1 MILHNQSLDNSVLAA
16 AKCRLWLFSW
26 QVHAGIQGNCF
37 APLLSPIQEG
47 QDLDHDDKPTSRNF
61 AGVIKDVKAGRSS
74 SVFHT
79 TTDKNKTRACDVTK
93 VEKLLGHFPEK
104 EVLEDLTNESAHL
117 RGITGVR
124 GMEGQQ
130 HSMEVP
136 RSTSGADFWARDS
149 LLHMKTM
156 TRQKE
161 NWNPERVEDQG
172 AAKEKSSTEMGFEAV
187 VPGMQFLLA
196 SHVKSPRT
204 LSNATNNPRNFQTNL
219 IGDHPPLRKEM
230 VMEPSSS
237 LAGMHTTSCATAGY
251 ISTVDSLVTAE
262 VAPLLPSAMVPA
274 AAAEGSRRVM
284 TPSKNYPYFPD
295 SQEMAPNNQPLQPD
309 VSQLLFYPA
318 VTMPAQQ
325 PVLTA
330 AASVSTPLDVTTR
343 YAMLQ
348 RWRMMMNGYGVI
360 THVGRI
366 AHKSFTQFQT
376 PSEEARAKKHDDAVL
391 NYFPTEHL

>member
-1 MILHNQSLDNSVLAA
+1 
-16 AKCRLWLFSW
+16 
-26 QVHAGIQGNCF
+26 
-37 APLLSPIQEG
+37 
-47 QDLDHDDKPTSRNF
+47 
-61 AGVIKDVKAGRSS
+61 
-74 SVFHT
+74 
-79 TTDKNKTRACDVTK
+79 
-93 VEKLLGHFPEK
+93 VEKLLGHLPEK

-117 RGITGVR
+117 RQIMGVR

-130 HSMEVP
+130 QSMEVP
-136 RSTSGADFWARDS
+136 RSTSGADFRARD

-204 LSNATNNPRNFQTNL
+204 LSNATNNLRNFQTNL

-251 ISTVDSLVTAE
+251 ISTVDSLVTSE
-262 VAPLLPSAMVPA
+262 VSPLLPSAMVPA
-274 AAAEGSRRVM
+274 AAAEGGRRIM
-284 TPSKNYPYFPD
+284 MPSKNYPYFPD
-295 SQEMAPNNQPLQPD
+295 SQEVAPNNQPLQPD
-309 VSQLLFYPA
+309 VSQLFNPA

-325 PVLTA
+325 PVLTT

-348 RWRMMMNGYGVI
+348 R
-360 THVGRI
+360 
-366 AHKSFTQFQT
+366 
-376 PSEEARAKKHDDAVL
+376 
-391 NYFPTEHL
+391 